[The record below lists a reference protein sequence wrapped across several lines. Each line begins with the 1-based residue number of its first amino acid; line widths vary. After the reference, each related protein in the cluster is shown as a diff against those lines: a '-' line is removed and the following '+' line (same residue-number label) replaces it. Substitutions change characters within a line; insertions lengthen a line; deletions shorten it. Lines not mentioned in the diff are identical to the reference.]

1 MKEESEEKKKLS
13 IKEWILC
20 IGGILFLT
28 LLMVLPPTF
37 RIIFEEET
45 SFVPSPTKEP
55 EVTIAPTMT
64 PDESQLDQEIV
75 LCTKSG
81 TMSPFYQES
90 LEIQLIHSNLDLK
103 KEKETVIR
111 TYDSTNP
118 VQVEEFNKTL
128 ASCDPIPLYY
138 RNIQGFY
145 YYCEKDANTIKMTR
159 TYDLTTFVNTTTNID
174 QDTIEVLST
183 PYFLN
188 QNVDIVRIGLENEG
202 YYCRT
207 YE

>member
-1 MKEESEEKKKLS
+1 MNEESGEKKKLS
-13 IKEWILC
+13 VKEWILC

-37 RIIFEEET
+37 RILFEEEA

-55 EVTIAPTMT
+55 EVTIAPSMVPEKPQTK
-64 PDESQLDQEIV
+64 EEIV

-81 TMSPFYQES
+81 ETSPLYQES
-90 LEIQLIHSNLDLK
+90 LEIQLIHNNLDLK
-103 KEKETVIR
+103 KEKEIVIR

-118 VQVEEFNKTL
+118 IQVEEWNKTL
-128 ASCDPIPLYY
+128 ASCNPVPLYY
-138 RNIQGFY
+138 RDIQGFDY
-145 YYCEKDANTIKMTR
+145 SCESSDDTIQITK
-159 TYDLTTFVNTTTNID
+159 TYDLTSFVNTTTNID